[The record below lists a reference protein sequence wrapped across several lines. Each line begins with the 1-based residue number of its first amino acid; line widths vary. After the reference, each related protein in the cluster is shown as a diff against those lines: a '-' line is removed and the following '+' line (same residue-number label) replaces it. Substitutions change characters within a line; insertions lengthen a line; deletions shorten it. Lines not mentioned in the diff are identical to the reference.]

1 MEDTKEHMLNIGV
14 DEQAVYVHRIELKGE
29 ATERDFY
36 RASYELLRTLCPD
49 PGDKVLIKPNVT
61 IPTEPDS
68 GIITHPAFVGGIVDY
83 LLEIGVEPGHI
94 AVGEGIGTH
103 VDMTVHFV
111 HGGYEDLATEKGIQ
125 LANLN
130 QDTPMRV
137 HISPD
142 GKPPKELSISRMV
155 RGEGR
160 YVINV
165 PKMKTHRLTQTT
177 LCMKNLMGTITPMH
191 LRHLC
196 QQSFPPDLRSS
207 WSNLTEED
215 LARWE
220 ERMGEKLSEL
230 SCAVQPDLHIVEG
243 VVGRE
248 GTGFRRGRNRPTG
261 LSVAGVN
268 GTAVDAVVTV
278 LMGFDP
284 QQVGYLKKAVEWG
297 LGPTRLDNI
306 PVFEV
311 QEGEVVPCDIHKLV
325 FDPPFKLIRFG

>member
-1 MEDTKEHMLNIGV
+1 MEENKEPMSNKQV
-14 DEQAVYVHRIELKGE
+14 VYVHRIELNGE
-29 ATERDFY
+29 ATERDFH
-36 RASYELLRTLCPD
+36 RASYELLRALCPD

-83 LLEIGVEPGHI
+83 LIEIGVEPGHI
-94 AVGEGIGTH
+94 AVGEGAGSSF
-103 VDMTVHFV
+103 DMTPHFA
-111 HGGYEDLATEKGIQ
+111 HGGYRDLAAEKGIQ
-125 LANLN
+125 LVNLN
-130 QDTPMRV
+130 QDASVRV
-137 HISPD
+137 RISPH
-142 GKPPKELSISRMV
+142 GKPSKTLSISRIV

-165 PKMKTHRLTQTT
+165 PKMKNHRLVQTT
-177 LCMKNLMGTITPMH
+177 LCTKNLMGTITPAH

-196 QQSFPPDLRSS
+196 QQSFPQDLGSS
-207 WSNLTEED
+207 WSNLTEEGIV
-215 LARWE
+215 RWE

-230 SCAVQPDLHIVEG
+230 SCAVKPDLHIVEG

-248 GTGFRRGRNRPTG
+248 GTGFRRGRNLYTG
-261 LSVAGVN
+261 LAAAGVN
-268 GTAVDAVVTV
+268 GTAVDTVVTV

-284 QQVGYLKKAVEWG
+284 KKVGYLRKAAEWG
-297 LGPTRLDNI
+297 LGPNRLEDI

-311 QEGEVVPCDIHKLV
+311 QEGEFAPCDVRKMV

>member
-1 MEDTKEHMLNIGV
+1 MLN
-14 DEQAVYVHRIELKGE
+14 EQAVYVHRMELNGE
-29 ATERDFY
+29 ATEQDFH
-36 RASYELLRTLCPD
+36 RASYELLRTLCPEPRD
-49 PGDKVLIKPNVT
+49 RVLIKPNVT
-61 IPTEPDS
+61 IATEPGS

-83 LLEIGVEPGHI
+83 LIEIGIEPGCI
-94 AVGEGIGTH
+94 AVGEGIGSN
-103 VDMTVHFV
+103 VDRAVHYV
-111 HGGYEDLATEKGIQ
+111 HGGYEDLAAEKGIQ
-125 LANLN
+125 LVNLN
-130 QDTPMRV
+130 QDAAVRV
-137 HISPD
+137 QISPH
-142 GKPPKELSISRMV
+142 GTPPKTLSISRMV

-196 QQSFPPDLRSS
+196 QQSFPPDLRVS

-215 LARWE
+215 IVRWE

-230 SCAVQPDLHIVEG
+230 SCAVKPDLHIVEG

-248 GTGFRRGRNRPTG
+248 GTGFRRGRNLPTG
-261 LSVAGVN
+261 LAAAGAN
-268 GTAVDAVVTV
+268 GMVVDAVVTY

-284 QQVGYLKKAVEWG
+284 QTVGYLRKAAEWG
-297 LGPTRLDNI
+297 LGSNRLEDI

-311 QEGEVVPCDIHKLV
+311 RGDEVVPCDLHQIV
-325 FDPPFKLIRFG
+325 FDPPFRLIRFG